1 MPILKNVR
9 HEQFAQ
15 QLVHGQ
21 KFGWTRGASYSR
33 AGYRAEGH
41 AAEANAHRLLKNAEN
56 GIAARV
62 QEIVGAGAKRAEV
75 TVESLLTELDQV
87 LAGAVTDRQFG
98 AARAA
103 IDSKARLKGLFVDKV
118 EVGGPGEFSPQSVDE
133 VLELVAQEFGGATAA
148 AIAWTFE
155 HDGPMPLDDVA
166 RITPKV
172 MSLDEALERN
182 DRIRAALLRVASDDA
197 QIVEAVPP
205 RDIVDRQALAS
216 LTRPARKAMR

>member
-62 QEIVGAGAKRAEV
+62 QEIVGAGAARAAV
-75 TVESLLTELDQV
+75 TVESLLGELDQV
-87 LAGAVTDRQFG
+87 LAGAVSDRQFG

-118 EVGGPGEFSPQSVDE
+118 EVGAPGSFSESTVAETLQLVAREFSPV
-133 VLELVAQEFGGATAA
+133 TA
-148 AIAWTFE
+148 
-155 HDGPMPLDDVA
+155 
-166 RITPKV
+166 
-172 MSLDEALERN
+172 S
-182 DRIRAALLRVASDDA
+182 
-197 QIVEAVPP
+197 
-205 RDIVDRQALAS
+205 ALALVQHAS
-216 LTRPARKAMR
+216 GRQPSDGGPPPAATSPCAPPWSAPRAPLCLSTVGRTAHCRGAPGCR